1 MSKIYKK
8 KTVVRD
14 RKKIMQVIYLKIN
27 LKKISNLINEK
38 WKNVLRKNYSL
49 ETQQIQKERRKD
61 MCEKY
66 KNNVNNV
73 KKIRSRNKRFY
84 IIETFNEIL
93 SIFLSL

>member
-1 MSKIYKK
+1 
-8 KTVVRD
+8 
-14 RKKIMQVIYLKIN
+14 MQVIYLKIN

>member
-1 MSKIYKK
+1 MYKK

-27 LKKISNLINEK
+27 LRKMSNLINEK

-49 ETQQIQKERRKD
+49 EIQKGRRKD

-84 IIETFNEIL
+84 IIKTFNEIL
-93 SIFLSL
+93 SIFPSL

>member
-1 MSKIYKK
+1 MYKK

-27 LKKISNLINEK
+27 LRKMSNLINEK

-49 ETQQIQKERRKD
+49 ETQQIQKGRRKD

-93 SIFLSL
+93 SIFPSL